1 MDAFKSA
8 AERALDR
15 GSKETA
21 RRILTE
27 RKICFKLV
35 DVLLAAGCSITHHN
49 GEYAEVKRSTDKAA
63 IRAAFFA
70 TDMEK
75 LAAFNADGSQVGW
88 WSLVY
93 GNDGWDVIS
102 DYSAN
107 SFAEAIWKD
116 HLEPLADG
124 LELGTIRL

>member
-1 MDAFKSA
+1 MDAFKTS
-8 AERALDR
+8 AERALAR
-15 GSKETA
+15 GEKALA

-35 DVLLAAGCSITHHN
+35 DVLLAEGCTITHHN
-49 GEYAEVKRSTDKAA
+49 GEYAEVERSTDKAA

-70 TDMEK
+70 TDMEE
-75 LAAFNADGSQVGW
+75 LAAFKDGSQVGW

-107 SFAEAIWKD
+107 PFAEAIWKD

>member
-1 MDAFKSA
+1 MDAFKTA
-8 AERALDR
+8 AEAALAR
-15 GSKETA
+15 GSKDTA

-35 DVLLAAGCSITHHN
+35 DLLLAEGCTITHHN
-49 GEYAEVKRSTDKAA
+49 GEEAEVKKSTDKAA

-70 TDMEK
+70 TDMETLYAYK
-75 LAAFNADGSQVGW
+75 DGERVGW

-107 SFAEAIWKD
+107 DFCERLWKD